1 MNSAKQLNAVD
12 HLPAQSVS
20 HFSGHSLRLD
30 QILHRFGEMVA
41 LQDINLDIQPGE
53 FVSLLGPS
61 GCGKT
66 TLLRIISGFITPTS
80 GKVLIDNQ
88 SVAGLT
94 ASQRGVGIVF
104 QNYALFPHMTVWDN
118 VAYGLRAKGLARGK
132 VSNKVGEML
141 ELVQLGHLAKRY
153 PSELSG
159 GQQQRVAISR
169 ALAVEPKLMLLDEPF
184 SALDKNLRL
193 DMQIEIR
200 RLLSEQGVTAVLV
213 THDQEEAMSMSDRI
227 AVLSNGE
234 VHQFDSPS
242 QVYDHPATLF
252 VSSFVGTCN
261 HLSSQ
266 VVGREPGVYVVE
278 VPGGGQFKV
287 SHEASLAP
295 NTEALFAVRP
305 ENLRVETSPGPY
317 RLPGTVEICIPLGSL
332 MTYEV
337 RIVPDTT
344 IKVTQQRLAGNRA
357 LQRGEKVYLEPVSPS
372 ACVLFP
378 TASSGQSAA

>member
-1 MNSAKQLNAVD
+1 MNSVKPLTQTD
-12 HLPAQSVS
+12 QPSIQSATS
-20 HFSGHSLRLD
+20 SEGHSLTLD
-30 QILHRFGEMVA
+30 QIMHRFGDMVA
-41 LQDINLDIQPGE
+41 LRDINLDIHPGE
-53 FVSLLGPS
+53 FISLLGPS

-66 TLLRIISGFITPTS
+66 TLLRIISGFISSTA
-80 GKVLIDNQ
+80 GQVLIDGR

-118 VAYGLRAKGLARGK
+118 VAYGLRAKGLPRGK

-227 AVLSNGE
+227 AVLLDGE
-234 VHQFDSPS
+234 IHQFDSPS
-242 QVYDHPATLF
+242 QIYDRPATRF
-252 VSSFVGTCN
+252 VSSFIGTCN
-261 HLSSQ
+261 LLPSQ
-266 VVGREPGVYVVE
+266 VMGRDAAGCLVQ
-278 VPGGGQFKV
+278 VPGGGRLLV
-287 SHEASLAP
+287 SHDEPLAP
-295 NTEALFAVRP
+295 NSPVLLAVRP
-305 ENLRVETSPGPY
+305 ENLRVQPQPGNH
-317 RLPGTVEICIPLGSL
+317 RLSGTVEMCIPLGSV
-332 MTYEV
+332 MAYEV
-337 RIVPDTT
+337 RLADDTR
-344 IKVTQQRLAGNRA
+344 IKVTQTRVPGKRPLAP
-357 LQRGEKVYLEPVSPS
+357 GEQIYLELISPQAS
-372 ACVLFP
+372 VLFP
-378 TASSGQSAA
+378 MESKDI

>member
-1 MNSAKQLNAVD
+1 MNSVKHLSAVD
-12 HLPAQSVS
+12 RSPVQSVS
-20 HFSGHSLRLD
+20 HAGYSLSLER
-30 QILHRFGEMVA
+30 IMHRFDELIA
-41 LQDINLDIQPGE
+41 LKNIDLDIQPGE

-66 TLLRIISGFITPTS
+66 TLLRIISGFITPTA
-80 GKVLIDNQ
+80 GKVLIDGQ
-88 SVAGLT
+88 SVVGLT

-118 VAYGLRAKGLARGK
+118 VAYGLRAKGLSRGR

-141 ELVQLGHLAKRY
+141 ELVRLSHLAKRY
-153 PSELSG
+153 PNELSG

-200 RLLSEQGVTAVLV
+200 RLLGEQGVTAILV

-227 AVLSNGE
+227 AVLLDGE
-234 VHQFDSPS
+234 IHQFDSPS
-242 QVYDHPATLF
+242 QVYDRPATLF

-261 HLSSQ
+261 QLPSQ
-266 VVGREPGVYVVE
+266 VVGKEAGAYVVK
-278 VPGGGQFKV
+278 VSGGGQLKV
-287 SHEASLAP
+287 AHEASLAP
-295 NTEALFAVRP
+295 NAEALVAVRP
-305 ENLRVETSPGPY
+305 ENLRVETRPDLY

-337 RIVPDTT
+337 RIAPDTA
-344 IKVTQQRLAGNRA
+344 IKVTQQRLAGTRS
-357 LQRGEKVYLEPVSPS
+357 LQKGEQIYLEPVSPS

-378 TASSGQSAA
+378 TTASEQPAA

>member
-1 MNSAKQLNAVD
+1 MNSVKQLSTVD
-12 HLPAQSVS
+12 RPLVQAASQA
-20 HFSGHSLRLD
+20 GHNLKLD
-30 QILHRFGEMVA
+30 QIMHRFGEMVA
-41 LQDINLDIQPGE
+41 LRDINLDIQPGE

-66 TLLRIISGFITPTS
+66 TVLRIISGFITQTA

-94 ASQRGVGIVF
+94 VSQRGVGIVF

-118 VAYGLRAKGLARGK
+118 VAYGLRAKGLSRGR

-200 RLLSEQGVTAVLV
+200 RLLSEQGVTAILV

-227 AVLSNGE
+227 AVLLDGE
-234 VHQFDSPS
+234 IHQFDSPS
-242 QVYDHPATLF
+242 QIYDHPATLF

-266 VVGREPGVYVVE
+266 IVGRESGNYVVKL
-278 VPGGGQFKV
+278 PGGGQVKV
-287 SHEASLAP
+287 AHGVSLAP
-295 NTEALFAVRP
+295 DTEALFAVRP
-305 ENLRVETSPGPY
+305 ENLRLEPHPGPY
-317 RLPGTVEICIPLGSL
+317 RIPGTVEICIPLGATI
-332 MTYEV
+332 TYEV
-337 RIVPDTT
+337 SIAPNKA
-344 IKVTQQRLAGNRA
+344 IKVTQQRIAGTRS
-357 LQRGEKVYLEPVSPS
+357 LQKGEKVYLEPVSPS
-372 ACVLFP
+372 ACALFP
-378 TASSGQSAA
+378 AAS